1 MTSDTKAYSIKIMLN
16 GLNSIIISCRCIG
29 AMGWL
34 LWTMFSRNTK
44 TFTRKLSVLLLVVN
58 TNLLVSIVTISNEQ
72 GVWLI
77 NQMIS
82 WLCFGA
88 YDRDSF
94 ACDCIYVTFPFLSL
108 GLSLNVSLQCVAW
121 DCR

>member
-1 MTSDTKAYSIKIMLN
+1 MTFDTKAYSIKIMLN
-16 GLNSIIISCRCIG
+16 GLNVIIISIPLSPACRCIG

-88 YDRDSF
+88 YERDSF
-94 ACDCIYVTFPFLSL
+94 ACD
-108 GLSLNVSLQCVAW
+108 
-121 DCR
+121 